1 MKEKWLQMS
10 PAEKAAAKENARAK
24 WDAMTPDE
32 QAAAKRRFAEKYPQ
46 AADKIV
52 NEKDAQAVA
61 LGYVSDAANA
71 NKSKYKD
78 YAAGQRCSSCAL
90 YQGKE
95 SDAAAGCA
103 LFPASRSPAWD
114 GAARM
119 RRRPD
124 QDANECRSPT
134 CPIPSDLLGVA
145 TQPEVGPSVGV
156 PRGYCEH
163 FGGFGTRR
171 FPGASLSTGTWCVR
185 HHRRLLLLHAIAWYG
200 RRRYRPWSSAG

>member
-1 MKEKWLQMS
+1 MTSRRRFIQIVPLVGASMLSAGSAWAQASQTTDAQKAAAMKEKWLQMS

-103 LFPASRSPAWD
+103 LFP
-114 GAARM
+114 GK
-119 RRRPD
+119 
-124 QDANECRSPT
+124 Q
-134 CPIPSDLLGVA
+134 VA
-145 TQPEVGPSVGV
+145 GKG
-156 PRGYCEH
+156 
-163 FGGFGTRR
+163 
-171 FPGASLSTGTWCVR
+171 WC
-185 HHRRLLLLHAIAWYG
+185 
-200 RRRYRPWSSAG
+200 SAYAKKA